1 MKTSILKPILFLL
14 SILTFI
20 FVNFQFIQGQEIKS
34 GNLIPGKVL
43 IWNGSTTGNSYGAIL
58 KNFYDTLPAQSAV
71 QMKDN
76 SNSIPD
82 LSTFTLVFIILP
94 GRTLKSTELLNL
106 KTLNDRGGR
115 IVLVGE
121 HSYWTAT
128 NKVINAI
135 ISDLG
140 GHLSINS
147 LDMDALCKYLPDIHI
162 NMSSPLMKGVTNLWG
177 DRVSSINIGGDATI
191 LVKMRDNPDMIA
203 MAQERI
209 GNGDIIVWADANQW
223 LYINDSTFGTATFF
237 RNLLTNASEMIQSTA
252 TRVQATVTLSNLALT
267 YDGSPKSV
275 TASTTPAGLTVN
287 FTYDGASSEPVN
299 AGTYSV
305 VATIS
310 NNNYKGST
318 SGSLVIDKA
327 DQAINFSDI
336 PVGLKMKHNHT
347 LEASATSGLPVIFEV
362 SDRKIASVSENT
374 LYLNK
379 DGIVNI
385 KAVQKGDNNWNPA
398 PEVIKSIT
406 ILPSYDN
413 ITSMFSPN
421 SDGTNDYW
429 VLPKI
434 EELGTVQVIIYN
446 RFSKLVYESADY
458 KNDWDG
464 TYNGTPLPSA
474 SYYYIIKSSE
484 EGFIKGVVN
493 LVR

>member
-1 MKTSILKPILFLL
+1 
-14 SILTFI
+14 
-20 FVNFQFIQGQEIKS
+20 
-34 GNLIPGKVL
+34 
-43 IWNGSTTGNSYGAIL
+43 
-58 KNFYDTLPAQSAV
+58 
-71 QMKDN
+71 
-76 SNSIPD
+76 
-82 LSTFTLVFIILP
+82 
-94 GRTLKSTELLNL
+94 
-106 KTLNDRGGR
+106 
-115 IVLVGE
+115 
-121 HSYWTAT
+121 
-128 NKVINAI
+128 
-135 ISDLG
+135 
-140 GHLSINS
+140 
-147 LDMDALCKYLPDIHI
+147 
-162 NMSSPLMKGVTNLWG
+162 
-177 DRVSSINIGGDATI
+177 
-191 LVKMRDNPDMIA
+191 
-203 MAQERI
+203 
-209 GNGDIIVWADANQW
+209 
-223 LYINDSTFGTATFF
+223 
-237 RNLLTNASEMIQSTA
+237 
-252 TRVQATVTLSNLALT
+252 
-267 YDGSPKSV
+267 
-275 TASTTPAGLTVN
+275 
-287 FTYDGASSEPVN
+287 
-299 AGTYSV
+299 
-305 VATIS
+305 
-310 NNNYKGST
+310 
-318 SGSLVIDKA
+318 
-327 DQAINFSDI
+327 
-336 PVGLKMKHNHT
+336 MKHNHT

-385 KAVQKGDNNWNPA
+385 KAMQKGDNNWNPA